1 MERCPFCGGNYV
13 KKQYGVRCLMCDR
26 SQDLEYERYVMEEK
40 KKNHKNLQVYQT
52 IKRRDLNAK
61 NTSL

>member
-1 MERCPFCGGNYV
+1 
-13 KKQYGVRCLMCDR
+13 MCDR
-26 SQDLEYERYVMEEK
+26 SPDLEYERYVMEEK